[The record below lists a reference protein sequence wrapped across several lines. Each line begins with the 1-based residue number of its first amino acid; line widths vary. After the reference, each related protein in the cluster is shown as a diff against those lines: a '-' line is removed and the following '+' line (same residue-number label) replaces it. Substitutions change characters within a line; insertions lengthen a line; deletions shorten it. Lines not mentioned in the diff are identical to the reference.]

1 MALKP
6 KQIIVSP
13 LAAKELDELYQYLQ
27 TEFGQ
32 SAVEKFHKK
41 WITFLSV
48 IANQPRLFPILNK
61 RKNLRKYAIHPKTL
75 IIYKPSVRNIEIVT
89 IFNNRQNPK
98 KLKSFIRNRK

>member
-13 LAAKELDELYQYLQ
+13 LAAKQLDELYLYLQ
-27 TEFGQ
+27 IEFGQ

-41 WITFLSV
+41 WIAFLSV
-48 IANQPRLFPILNK
+48 IASQPRLFPILNK

-75 IIYKPSVRNIEIVT
+75 IVYKPSVRNIEIVT
-89 IFNNRQNPK
+89 IFNNRQNPQ
-98 KLKSFIRNRK
+98 KLKSLIRSRK

>member
-1 MALKP
+1 MALKA

-13 LAAKELDELYQYLQ
+13 LADKELDELYQYLQ
-27 TEFGQ
+27 SEFGQ

-61 RKNLRKYAIHPKTL
+61 RKNLRKYTIHPKTL
-75 IIYKPSVRNIEIVT
+75 IVYKPSVRTIEIIT
-89 IFNNRQNPK
+89 IFNSRQNPK
-98 KLKSFIRNRK
+98 KLKSFIRSRK